1 MVFRRLLAATCLLP
15 AVAASTE
22 TLNLRRSVDPT
33 MIVDETIAQAI
44 AEYDARYETLKEDFV
59 AEGCVESWGE
69 FPTATSATSMN
80 FKPPLESLPLK
91 GGMICNCAM
100 VYDLAVTQIFRR
112 KEVTNTAV
120 IAEGATNVAGAAM
133 EDSVG
138 IDFEF
143 AESKVTQLDAWMM
156 ARTSNSKTQCSGGLA
171 AGFPC
176 KNVDLIAHLPLS
188 DFRTTTT
195 LNAPQTANDVWGWTS
210 NIGREFV
217 IWGVREGSYFFEVDL
232 DSDPVLLGYLPSTG
246 GGALHRDMKVIGN
259 FVYIGSEQRNHGMQI
274 FDMRRLLNINPNNDC
289 VSTRYCQELIVDK
302 LYTGVGSSHNI
313 VANEDSQY
321 IYIVGSKNCE
331 GGLHVV
337 DVINPLNPTTV
348 SCFGGGDYVHD
359 AQCVNYSGPDSYF
372 EGKEICFCFN
382 ENKVVIVDVTNKAS
396 IEILSETSYGNV
408 IYTHQGWLSS
418 DQTHIVFGD
427 EADETNNLVEKTRTL
442 VLNVENLRN
451 PAGVKEWSGP
461 TKAID
466 HNQYVIKAT
475 AEGQDYDSSKYANTD
490 LIYQANYEAGL
501 GILQVIDYET
511 ANFSEVGYF
520 DTYPL
525 SNQNKFNG
533 AWSTFPYFKSG
544 LVAISN
550 VEEGLFLVKPNLE
563 TSLIPP
569 PTLEPTPKPTSPLVD
584 EPAGGCSDGELKY
597 QNKRRKNCKWV
608 GRSRKK
614 KLKARKREV
623 RKKCRTRWKGNNISF
638 YCRETCGMVGL
649 GRCRGLFAKTE
660 TAKSSEAQLITL

>member
-1 MVFRRLLAATCLLP
+1 V
-15 AVAASTE
+15 
-22 TLNLRRSVDPT
+22 
-33 MIVDETIAQAI
+33 I
-44 AEYDARYETLKEDFV
+44 AEYDARYETLKDDFI

-100 VYDLAVTQIFRR
+100 IYDLAVSQIFRR
-112 KEVTNTAV
+112 KEITNADV

-133 EDSVG
+133 EGTSVG
-138 IDFEF
+138 IDFAFTET
-143 AESKVTQLDAWMM
+143 EVTQLDAWMM
-156 ARTSNSKTQCSGGLA
+156 ARTSNSQTQCSGGLA

-195 LNAPQTANDVWGWTS
+195 WNAPQTANDVWGWTS
-210 NIGREFV
+210 NSGREFI

-232 DSDPVLLGYLPSTG
+232 DSDPLLLGYLPSTS

-259 FVYIGSEQRNHGMQI
+259 FVYIGSEQKEHGIQI

-289 VSTRYCQELIVDK
+289 VSIWYCQQLSVDK

-321 IYIVGSKNCE
+321 IYIVGSQNCN

-348 SCFGGGDYVHD
+348 TCFGGGDYVHD
-359 AQCVNYSGPDSYF
+359 AQCVKYSGPDTNF

-382 ENKVVIVDVTNKAS
+382 ENKVVIVDVSNKAS
-396 IEILSETSYGNV
+396 MEILSKTSYGKV
-408 IYTHQGWLSS
+408 RYTHQGWLSS

-427 EADETNNLVEKTRTL
+427 EIDEANYLVEKTRTL

-501 GILQVIDYET
+501 SIIQVIDYET
-511 ANFSEVGYF
+511 ANFAEIGYF
-520 DTYPL
+520 DTYPR
-525 SNQNKFNG
+525 SDQNKFNG

-563 TSLIPP
+563 NSLIP
-569 PTLEPTPKPTSPLVD
+569 TPTPKPTSPQVD
-584 EPAGGCSDGELKY
+584 ESAEVCSDGELTY
-597 QNKRRKNCKWV
+597 QDKMRKNCKWV
-608 GRSRKK
+608 GRSQKNRPG
-614 KLKARKREV
+614 ARKRDV
-623 RKKCRTRWKGNNISF
+623 RKKCRTKWKGNNISF

-649 GRCRGLFAKTE
+649 GRCRGVFAKKE
-660 TAKSSEAQLITL
+660 AAKSSDAQLIQL